1 MLHLVLFTDLSVK
14 GCLPFNV
21 FLNYNFLDK
30 AFLGS
35 HCQVDIISASSNF
48 LTQLYISIMDFF
60 ILSQVTIILYW
71 SQPPT
76 VILTLCNFYIPYSD

>member
-48 LTQLYISIMDFF
+48 LTQLYISIMDCFYSIPGYNNF
-60 ILSQVTIILYW
+60 ILVSTPY
-71 SQPPT
+71 
-76 VILTLCNFYIPYSD
+76 CNTYLM